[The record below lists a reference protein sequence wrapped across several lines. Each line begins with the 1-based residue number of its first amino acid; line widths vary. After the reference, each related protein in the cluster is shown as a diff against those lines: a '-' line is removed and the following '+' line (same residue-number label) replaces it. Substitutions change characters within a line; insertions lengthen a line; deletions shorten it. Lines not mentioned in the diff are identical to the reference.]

1 METFIT
7 ERLSEESEHSIFDSI
22 KRQKLAT
29 FKNLNK
35 KQVTKT
41 KSKTISLQTSKDL
54 FSKVAIISQKRTVD
68 LKRLFAFPLV
78 HLPFSIA
85 EPHSTLK
92 KTAKSL
98 LIHKLEEDTGTANVV
113 RVDHSLLVRS
123 KLMISLINSFLKN
136 S

>member
-7 ERLSEESEHSIFDSI
+7 ERLSEESERSIFDSI
-22 KRQKLAT
+22 KWQKLAT

-78 HLPFSIA
+78 HLFQLQNHIA
-85 EPHSTLK
+85 H
-92 KTAKSL
+92 
-98 LIHKLEEDTGTANVV
+98 
-113 RVDHSLLVRS
+113 
-123 KLMISLINSFLKN
+123 
-136 S
+136 